1 MGIQAQIAIIIIMD
15 YRQQNNANTECFLYI
30 LNVFQ
35 LIRVIFII
43 VRLMLFS
50 TVKPH
55 ETLICISC
63 GSLFS
68 CLTICCFY
76 FAAR

>member
-35 LIRVIFII
+35 LIRVFFNHC
-43 VRLMLFS
+43 LADTFLFRQA
-50 TVKPH
+50 K
-55 ETLICISC
+55 E
-63 GSLFS
+63 
-68 CLTICCFY
+68 
-76 FAAR
+76 